1 MSDSA
6 PTGVPLYRDRSRS
19 VEDRAADLLGRMDL
33 DEKLAQL
40 GCVWSTRL
48 VEDGAFSER
57 LAAERLAFGT
67 GHVTRIAGSTGL
79 RPSEVAS
86 FANRI
91 QRWIAE
97 NTRLGIP
104 AIVHEEST
112 AGFMAREATQFPQA
126 IGLASSW
133 DPELV
138 QQVAAVIREQM
149 RAVGAHQALAP
160 VLDVA
165 RDPRWGRVEE
175 TYGEDPYLVS
185 RIGVAYVR
193 GLQGGDLASGVAATA
208 KHFLGYGLSEGGM
221 NHAPVQVGPRQLR
234 EVFARP
240 FAVAIREAG
249 LASVM
254 NAYNEI
260 DGLACAGSAAILHDL
275 LRTELGFD
283 GVVVA
288 DYFAVRL
295 LESFHHVA
303 ADRGEAGMLAL
314 EAGLDV
320 ELPQTECYG
329 APLRERIDRGDVSID
344 LVDRSVLRALR
355 IKLALGLFE
364 SAEVDAA
371 GSAQAFG
378 RPDQR
383 ALARRVAA
391 RGMVLLR
398 NEQALLPLDPG
409 IASLAVIGP
418 SADDPR
424 LLLGDYSYPAHL
436 EIMYEAKADELPN
449 ILPRSREQ
457 AFAPGPYFGPI
468 STPLAAIRGAVSPA
482 TRLHVARGCELS
494 GDDRSGLREAVDA
507 ARRAEVAVVL
517 VGGKSGL
524 TPSASSGEFRDASDL
539 SLTGVQQDL
548 VEAVVATG
556 TPTVVVLVNGRCL
569 ALPWIAEHVP
579 ALLEAWLPGEA
590 GGEALADLL
599 FGAENPAGRLPLSMP
614 RNVGQVPVYYG
625 HKSGGGRPQAF
636 GAYIDSESTPLFPFG
651 HGLSYTRFEY
661 GALEVSPRRAAP
673 DQTLCAEVEVANT
686 GDREGDEVVQLY
698 LRDPVAS
705 VTRPV
710 LQLVGFA
717 RVGLAPG
724 QTRRIRFL
732 VDPAQAAFYDAAMQL
747 VIEPGE
753 LRFQVGASSQDIRS
767 SASLR
772 IDGAPRRI
780 GVASPDPTRVEIL

>member
-6 PTGVPLYRDRSRS
+6 AEELLYRDPSHTID
-19 VEDRAADLLGRMDL
+19 ERAADLLARMNL
-33 DEKLAQL
+33 DEKLGQL

-48 VEDGAFSER
+48 VEKGAFSEKR
-57 LAAERLAFGT
+57 AEEFLAHGT
-67 GHVTRIAGSTGL
+67 GHITRIAGSTGL
-79 RPSEVAS
+79 RPSEVAA
-86 FANRI
+86 FANAI
-91 QRWIAE
+91 QRWIAT

-112 AGFMAREATQFPQA
+112 AGFMARDATQFPQA

-133 DPELV
+133 DPDLV
-138 QQVAAVIREQM
+138 REVAEVIRAQM

-185 RIGVAYVR
+185 RIGVAYVQ
-193 GLQGGDLASGVAATA
+193 GLQSEDLATGVAATA

-221 NHAPVQVGPRQLR
+221 NHAPVQLGPRQLR
-234 EVFARP
+234 EVYARP
-240 FAVAIREAG
+240 FAAAIREAG

-260 DGLACAGSAAILHDL
+260 DGLACAGSAAILDDL
-275 LRTELGFD
+275 LRGELGFA

-295 LESFHHVA
+295 LESFHNVA
-303 ADRGEAGMLAL
+303 ADRGEAGKIAL
-314 EAGLDV
+314 EAGLDI

-329 APLRERIDRGDVSID
+329 APLRERIERGELALEVIDRA
-344 LVDRSVLRALR
+344 VLRALR

-364 SAEVDAA
+364 AVEVDVAR
-371 GSAQAFG
+371 STEAFG
-378 RPDQR
+378 RPEHH
-383 ALARRVAA
+383 ALARRIAA
-391 RGMVLLR
+391 RGIVLLR
-398 NEQALLPLDPG
+398 NEGPLLPLDRELS
-409 IASLAVIGP
+409 SLAVIGP

-424 LLLGDYSYPAHL
+424 LLQGDYSYPAHL
-436 EIMYEAKADELPN
+436 EIMYEAAADDLPS
-449 ILPRSREQ
+449 ILPRSRDI
-457 AFAPGPYFGPI
+457 AFTPGPYYGPI
-468 STPLAAIRGAVSPA
+468 VTPLAGIRAAVSRG
-482 TRLHVARGCELS
+482 TRLHIAPGCDIS
-494 GDDRSGLREAVDA
+494 GDDRAGFAAAVA
-507 ARRAEVAVVL
+507 AAERSEVAIVL

-524 TPSASSGEFRDASDL
+524 TPSATSGEFRDASDL
-539 SLTGVQQDL
+539 SLTGVQQQL
-548 VEAVVATG
+548 VEAVVATS

-579 ALLEAWLPGEA
+579 SIVEAWLPGEA
-590 GGEALADLL
+590 GGDAIADIL
-599 FGAENPAGRLPLSMP
+599 FGKENPGGRLPISMP
-614 RNVGQVPVYYG
+614 RGVGQVPLYYG

-636 GAYIDSESTPLFPFG
+636 GEYVDSPSTALFPFG

-661 GALEVSPRRAAP
+661 GALVVSPQHAVSH
-673 DQTLCAEVEVANT
+673 QILHAEVEVANV
-686 GDREGDEVVQLY
+686 GDRDGDEVVQLY

-717 RVGLAPG
+717 RVRLGAG
-724 QTRRIRFL
+724 ERRRIRFE

-747 VIEPGE
+747 VLEPGE
-753 LRFQVGASSQDIRS
+753 LRFLVGASSQDIRT
-767 SASLR
+767 SASLHL
-772 IDGAPRRI
+772 DGAPR
-780 GVASPDPTRVEIL
+780 VVEAASPDPTRVVIL